1 MKLLNLLSNIK
12 YKQIKNQNLN
22 EIEIHGI
29 AESSSEVKPGF
40 IFVAIKGYRSDGHDY
55 IEDAIKNGAS
65 IIIGEKQFTD
75 LSVPFI
81 NVSNSRKALAVIAG
95 NFYGNPSH
103 NKIMIAITGT
113 NGKTTTSYLV
123 KHILESNGMSCGLV
137 GTIETIIN
145 GESNPSINT
154 TPGSLTLNRLLY
166 ESNDQVIILEAS
178 SHGLLQYRLEGIN
191 FDSCLFLNL
200 SHEHLDYHDSIE
212 EYFETKATLFQL
224 LKENGQAIINTDDS
238 WGAKLNERLQLDEVN
253 TSTIG
258 KSATNDYCI
267 EITGQDGSFKI
278 KREGRTEE
286 INPSMKGIHNIYNS
300 SMAYAVAHQLGANER
315 LISKSL
321 KNFPGVD
328 GRFQVFPQQNGANV
342 VVDYAHTTDAF
353 YHCLHTAKVAGAKR
367 IVHIF
372 GFRGNRDK
380 TKRKDMLEITA
391 KLSDQYLLT
400 LDDLNTV
407 PLEDM
412 IETLENIHNTIGNH
426 KGLVIPDRTLA
437 IQQAMVTSQNGDWII
452 ITGKGHEPYQQ
463 SFSLPTKSD
472 KETVTYLTE

>member
-1 MKLLNLLSNIK
+1 MKLLNLLGNLEYKLIK
-12 YKQIKNQNLN
+12 EQNLN
-22 EIEIHGI
+22 KIEIHGI

-40 IFVAIKGYRSDGHDY
+40 IFVAIEGYTTDGHDY

-65 IIIGEKQFTD
+65 AIVGEKMLYD
-75 LSVPFI
+75 LSIPYV
-81 NVSNSRKALAVIAG
+81 NVDNSRKALAIIAG
-95 NFYGNPSH
+95 IFYGNPSQ

-123 KHILESNGMSCGLV
+123 KHILESNAMSCGLV

-154 TPGSLTLNRLLY
+154 TPGSLTLNKLLDI
-166 ESNDQVIILEAS
+166 SKDQVIILEAS
-178 SHGLLQYRLEGIN
+178 SHGLLQKRLEGMH
-191 FDSCLFLNL
+191 FDICLFLNL

-212 EYFETKATLFQL
+212 DYFETKATLFQM
-224 LKENGQAIINTDDS
+224 LKDNGQAIINMDDS
-238 WGAKLNERLQLDEVN
+238 WGKKLNKRLQYNEIS

-258 KSATNDYCI
+258 KSSANDYCI
-267 EITGQDGSFKI
+267 EITEEDGSFKLKSQERI
-278 KREGRTEE
+278 EE

-300 SMAYAVAHQLGANER
+300 SMAYAVARRLGVKGK
-315 LISKSL
+315 LISQSL
-321 KNFPGVD
+321 KDFPGVD
-328 GRFQVFPQQNGANV
+328 GRFQVFPQLNGANV

-353 YHCLHTAKVAGAKR
+353 YHCLHTAKTAGAKR

-380 TKRKDMLEITA
+380 AKRKDMLEITA
-391 KLSDQYLLT
+391 ELSDQYLLT
-400 LDDLNTV
+400 LDDLNAV

-412 IETLENIHNTIGNH
+412 IETLEKIHNTIGNH

-437 IQQAMVTSQNGDWII
+437 IQQAMETSQNGDWII
-452 ITGKGHEPYQQ
+452 ITGKGHEAYQQ